1 MNIKNS
7 YRNKTI
13 YLNLKIYMQIV
24 QKNENDVKK
33 NKRRKRYLKLN

>member
-33 NKRRKRYLKLN
+33 TKDENVI